1 MKVNK
6 NQIGFQDEW
15 LVILITLLVFNIK
28 TLKNALKVLKEK
40 KKTYNFRIILNNL
53 IKYNHEACKLITE
66 CL

>member
-1 MKVNK
+1 MKLSYSAHEKTMLFSSRVLYQMKVNK

-40 KKTYNFRIILNNL
+40 KKTIIS
-53 IKYNHEACKLITE
+53 E
-66 CL
+66 

>member
-40 KKTYNFRIILNNL
+40 KKNL
-53 IKYNHEACKLITE
+53 
-66 CL
+66 

>member
-40 KKTYNFRIILNNL
+40 KNL
-53 IKYNHEACKLITE
+53 
-66 CL
+66 

>member
-40 KKTYNFRIILNNL
+40 KKPIIS
-53 IKYNHEACKLITE
+53 E
-66 CL
+66 

>member
-40 KKTYNFRIILNNL
+40 KTYNFRIILNNL

>member
-40 KKTYNFRIILNNL
+40 KKTIIS
-53 IKYNHEACKLITE
+53 E
-66 CL
+66 